1 MTCSRDKN
9 STCRLVITSEIKKGR
24 VILPKVLIGRVL
36 WEEFLEGEGEKS
48 KGETSI
54 FLVLTVVIIWDA
66 VLKLTG

>member
-9 STCRLVITSEIKKGR
+9 STCPLVITSEIEKGR

-36 WEEFLEGEGEKS
+36 WEEFLKCEGEKS

-66 VLKLTG
+66 VLKLTE